1 MDSNNPFGRFSSTPL
16 QHQYPIGASDLLS
29 FDTPPKG
36 EGVLPRQ
43 DLDST
48 NPFAMVA
55 ELNNRTQPGLVEI
68 NCYNFFKKNF
78 WVFLVDFLFKN

>member
-1 MDSNNPFGRFSSTPL
+1 M
-16 QHQYPIGASDLLS
+16 

-36 EGVLPRQ
+36 SEGGGGILSSRQQ

-55 ELNNRTQPGLVEI
+55 ELNNRTQPGFFCLFLSKFRQKI
-68 NCYNFFKKNF
+68 ILKNFQKFFTGLPLNFFF
-78 WVFLVDFLFKN
+78 

>member
-1 MDSNNPFGRFSSTPL
+1 M
-16 QHQYPIGASDLLS
+16 

-36 EGVLPRQ
+36 GEGGGGILSSRQQ

-55 ELNNRTQPGLVEI
+55 ELNNRTQPGFLLVFIEI
-68 NCYNFFKKNF
+68 
-78 WVFLVDFLFKN
+78 